1 MSAIK
6 DGRLPIVLDK
16 ERHLL
21 FSLNVI
27 DEMQDKFGGFDKLA
41 EMLKGKDGIKNL
53 RWLLTL
59 LLNEGADDGE
69 EQLTEKQVGKMIHTG
84 NFNEVKTAIFKA
96 FAMGNSGTTEPPQ
109 DDEDDAGGDAPMYDF
124 HNAKAKREHWAAE
137 REHAAFRKDAGELIE
152 ITTHIAAMADVG
164 ATVRAKLEAWASTLP
179 PQLAGRDEA
188 AVRATLVDQV
198 ELLLRDLADRM
209 QRRANEGADSL

>member
-53 RWLLTL
+53 RWLLTV
-59 LLNEGADDGE
+59 LLNEGAADDE
-69 EQLTEKQVGKMIHTG
+69 EPLTEKQVGKLIHTG
-84 NFNEVKTAIFKA
+84 NFADVKAAIFKS
-96 FAMGNSGTTEPPQ
+96 FSMGNNGTPEPPERDEEEE
-109 DDEDDAGGDAPMYDF
+109 DDEEDIEKNATAG
-124 HNAKAKREHWAAE
+124 KE
-137 REHAAFRKDAGELIE
+137 
-152 ITTHIAAMADVG
+152 
-164 ATVRAKLEAWASTLP
+164 
-179 PQLAGRDEA
+179 
-188 AVRATLVDQV
+188 
-198 ELLLRDLADRM
+198 
-209 QRRANEGADSL
+209 